1 MGSTLTILDNDDFL
15 VSGIYGK
22 ISGSNQGKVGS
33 LYVLEIDLNL
43 IMFIYF

>member
-22 ISGSNQGKVGS
+22 ISGSNQGKAGS
-33 LYVLEIDLNL
+33 DLTL
-43 IMFIYF
+43 GSAIQPQ